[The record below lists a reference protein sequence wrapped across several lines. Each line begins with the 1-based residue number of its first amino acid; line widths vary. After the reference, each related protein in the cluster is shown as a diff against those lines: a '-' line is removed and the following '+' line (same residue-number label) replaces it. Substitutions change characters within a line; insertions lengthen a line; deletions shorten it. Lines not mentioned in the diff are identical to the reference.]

1 MINKVFKSF
10 DKDNSGFVD
19 INELKEVSKDL
30 GRELD
35 QSELEECMKDLDI
48 NKDNKISYDEFKKW
62 WLSGRQGL
70 SPWMRRLL
78 ALKLKSTKFFGS
90 ISGTLKDVIKETESK
105 EVEIST
111 NHLSINI
118 NKVSQAGLTFFAKLL
133 FLSPELRG
141 EHQRIRSLH
150 KFGIAE
156 DQTPIIGS
164 ITFEIK
170 DNKIEEAL
178 GRVENYLKEHGE
190 KFAKYLSV
198 VAEGHRLCVG
208 VALPQF

>member
-1 MINKVFKSF
+1 
-10 DKDNSGFVD
+10 
-19 INELKEVSKDL
+19 
-30 GRELD
+30 
-35 QSELEECMKDLDI
+35 MKDLDI

-78 ALKLKSTKFFGS
+78 GLKLKSTKFFGT
-90 ISGTLKDVIKETESK
+90 ISGTLKDVINES
-105 EVEIST
+105 ESADVEISK

-118 NKVSQAGLTFFAKLL
+118 NKVQQAGLTFFAKLM

-141 EHQRIRSLH
+141 EHQRIKTLH
-150 KFGIAE
+150 KFGLPE

-164 ITFEIK
+164 VTFEIV
-170 DNKIEEAL
+170 DNKIDEAL
-178 GRVENYLKEHGE
+178 GRVEKYVKEHGE

-208 VALPQF
+208 IALPQF